1 VTGRKQLEADLSAA
15 EARAVKAREGAPGS
29 WAAISHGEGS
39 GKWWTVNRVYGA
51 QGQIVRVMS
60 FAFGEEIA
68 RFIAAAVDDVP
79 RLVALVRE
87 HVKRGDEAEAK
98 LERTR
103 GEMQKFFKG
112 FKASDK
118 ATEDR
123 VLALLR
129 VLEES

>member
-1 VTGRKQLEADLSAA
+1 MDRKQLEADLSAA

-29 WAAISHGEGS
+29 WAAIGHGEGP

-68 RFIAAAVDDVP
+68 RFIAAAIDDVP

-98 LERTR
+98 LEQVR
-103 GEMQKFFKG
+103 E
-112 FKASDK
+112 
-118 ATEDR
+118 
-123 VLALLR
+123 
-129 VLEES
+129 